1 MGRVGLPLAQEK
13 DGSVLAPV
21 PCGAH
26 NRCMDIDVEIRYVS
40 DDDAYMATVPELKA
54 VLDEGSAAEITG
66 ADVESAYVASVIHL
80 DDGDG
85 D

>member
-1 MGRVGLPLAQEK
+1 
-13 DGSVLAPV
+13 
-21 PCGAH
+21 
-26 NRCMDIDVEIRYVS
+26 MDIDVEIRYVS

-54 VLDEGSAAEITG
+54 VLDEGSAAEIAG
-66 ADVESAYVASVIHL
+66 ADVESAYVASVVYL